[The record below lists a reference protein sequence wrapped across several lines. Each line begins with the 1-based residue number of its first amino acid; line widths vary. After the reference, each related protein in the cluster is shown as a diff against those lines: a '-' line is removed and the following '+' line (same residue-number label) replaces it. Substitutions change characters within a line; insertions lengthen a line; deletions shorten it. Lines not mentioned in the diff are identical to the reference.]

1 MLNWRGSVWVQTKC
15 ISSSQ
20 LHIMAASAFLASI
33 QVHNFSCNKEL
44 FVLNFPFQKFLC
56 VNKVYVI
63 SQQMKVEEM
72 QENVY

>member
-1 MLNWRGSVWVQTKC
+1 
-15 ISSSQ
+15 
-20 LHIMAASAFLASI
+20 MAASAFLASI